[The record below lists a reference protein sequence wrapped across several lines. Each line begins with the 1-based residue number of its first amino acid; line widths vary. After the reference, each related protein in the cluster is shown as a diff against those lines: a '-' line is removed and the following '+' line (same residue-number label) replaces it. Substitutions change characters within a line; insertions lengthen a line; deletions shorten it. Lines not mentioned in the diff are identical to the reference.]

1 MFQIRQELQLGFSG
15 ERASPNLE
23 HFFDSFL
30 NNHRKS
36 AKNAVFPLDT
46 EKQLVAWY
54 RTGDAKT
61 RMDTGENAF
70 LLRSCAIRLRSI
82 RNPISD

>member
-1 MFQIRQELQLGFSG
+1 VPDRQNFKAPSSARATSLNSEQIL
-15 ERASPNLE
+15 
-23 HFFDSFL
+23 DSFL

-36 AKNAVFPLDT
+36 AKNALFPLDT

-54 RTGDAKT
+54 RTDHAKT

-70 LLRSCAIRLRSI
+70 LLSHGAIR
-82 RNPISD
+82 